1 VRRSWNWITGEI
13 DSRSRVRSKHPAI
26 ALNSVY
32 SFVLLSAIV
41 SAAALLNASPVVAC
55 SSFDERPCAPRL
67 SRLFHHRHFGP
78 DLYVGEDLRLTIY
91 SGADQS
97 KPNEAAALHPLDRVG
112 DLFAALRG
120 CWTPPPEDRAHAGM
134 EMTVRFALK
143 RNGELIAPPRL
154 TYASRGVPTDLY
166 FTAIMDSL
174 HRCSPLPLT
183 QGLGSEIAGVPIAVR
198 FVDDRKLR

>member
-1 VRRSWNWITGEI
+1 M
-13 DSRSRVRSKHPAI
+13 

-41 SAAALLNASPVVAC
+41 SAAALLNASPAVAC
-55 SSFDERPCAPRL
+55 SSVDERPCASKL
-67 SRLFHHRHFGP
+67 SRLFHHRYFDP
-78 DLYVGEDLRLTIY
+78 DLYVGEDFRLTIY
-91 SGADQS
+91 SAAEQSSAS
-97 KPNEAAALHPLDRVG
+97 KPNEAAAPHSLDRVG

-143 RNGELIAPPRL
+143 RNGELIAPPRI
-154 TYASRGVPTDLY
+154 TYASRGVPTGTRDLY

-198 FVDDRKLR
+198 FVDDRKLQQQ